1 MNKVTNNLQDVF
13 LNGARKARLNVIVH
27 LVNGFQLKG
36 VVRGFDNFT
45 LILDSDGKQMMVY
58 KHSITTITPAKPIL
72 FQKED
77 ELENDMV
84 E

>member
-13 LNGARKARLNVIVH
+13 LSGAKKARLNVIVH

-45 LILDSDGKQMMVY
+45 VILDSDGKQMMVY

-72 FQKED
+72 FQRDD
-77 ELENDMV
+77 EMV
-84 E
+84 ESAE

>member
-45 LILDSDGKQMMVY
+45 VILDSDGKQMMVY

-72 FQKED
+72 FQRDD
-77 ELENDMV
+77 EMV
-84 E
+84 ESAE